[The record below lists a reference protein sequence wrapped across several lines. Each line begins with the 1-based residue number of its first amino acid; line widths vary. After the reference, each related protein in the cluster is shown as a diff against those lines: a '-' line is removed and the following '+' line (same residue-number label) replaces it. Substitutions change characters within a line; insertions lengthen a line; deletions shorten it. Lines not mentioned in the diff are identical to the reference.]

1 MPEPGLRPPSIPA
14 SYRLVLAI
22 SLALTVHT
30 LLLAGL
36 PSPLRDVREL
46 SHRLVFTLQSPA
58 SETSTA
64 SSPNAAEPQLPRHPD
79 FTVEAPEQIT
89 TDSANRPV
97 AEPVST
103 QTARPS
109 PEPSTRTETSRPR
122 SQQHPASPES
132 MASTPSTSTTTDEPE
147 AIQRITLSPSEQD
160 PYLILLATHLAEQ
173 LERQRVPAITGL
185 QETLTMEL
193 ELRLLANGALT
204 RARVVE
210 STGVQGIDDAAYRAA
225 LAASPYPEPKGE
237 ERDRFEVKLV
247 FTPKRR

>member
-1 MPEPGLRPPSIPA
+1 MPEPGFRPPSIPA
-14 SYRLVLAI
+14 SYRLALAV

-36 PSPLRDVREL
+36 PSPLREAREF

-64 SSPNAAEPQLPRHPD
+64 SSPNAAEPELPRHPH

-89 TDSANRPV
+89 TDSASRPI
-97 AEPVST
+97 AEPSSS
-103 QTARPS
+103 QTAQPS
-109 PEPSTRTETSRPR
+109 PEPAARPETSRAS
-122 SQQHPASPES
+122 SQQQPASPES
-132 MASTPSTSTTTDEPE
+132 MAATPSTSTATDQPE

-173 LERQRVPAITGL
+173 LEQERVPAIAGL

-204 RARVVE
+204 RARVVK
-210 STGVQGIDDAAYRAA
+210 STGIQGIDEAAYRAA

-247 FTPKRR
+247 FIPKRR

>member
-1 MPEPGLRPPSIPA
+1 
-14 SYRLVLAI
+14 
-22 SLALTVHT
+22 
-30 LLLAGL
+30 LAGF
-36 PSPLRDVREL
+36 PSPLREAREV

-58 SETSTA
+58 SEASSA
-64 SSPNAAEPQLPRHPD
+64 SSPSDADPHRLRHPD
-79 FTVEAPEQIT
+79 FTIEAPERIT
-89 TDSANRPV
+89 TDSANQRI
-97 AEPVST
+97 
-103 QTARPS
+103 ARPAPQQATRRS
-109 PEPSTRTETSRPR
+109 LEPSARTEI
-122 SQQHPASPES
+122 SQYSAPQQLASPES
-132 MASTPSTSTTTDEPE
+132 AAIKPATSTTTDKPE

-173 LERQRVPAITGL
+173 LERQRVPAIAGL

-210 STGVQGIDDAAYRAA
+210 STGVQGIDEAAYRAA

-237 ERDRFEVKLV
+237 ERDHFEVKLV

>member
-1 MPEPGLRPPSIPA
+1 MSEPRLRPPSIPA
-14 SYRLVLAI
+14 SYRLILAI

-36 PSPLRDVREL
+36 PSPLREAREF

-58 SETSTA
+58 SEASTA
-64 SSPNAAEPQLPRHPD
+64 SSPNAAEPKLPRNPD
-79 FTVEAPEQIT
+79 FTVETPEQIT

-109 PEPSTRTETSRPR
+109 PEPATRTETSRPH
-122 SQQHPASPES
+122 SQPHPASPEA
-132 MASTPSTSTTTDEPE
+132 MTSTPSNSTSTDEPE

-173 LERQRVPAITGL
+173 LEQERVPAIAGL
-185 QETLTMEL
+185 QETLTMAL

-237 ERDRFEVKLV
+237 ERDRFEVQLV